1 MPYKIAGIDV
11 HKKVLMVV
19 VIDAATPEEK
29 TERRRFATLP
39 SELRRLSVWLQEQGG
54 RSGDGIDG
62 SIPAVGVVGVGAV
75 HAFASGPSVLEPCSA
90 GAQA

>member
-29 TERRRFATLP
+29 PERRLVTPCRARWVD
-39 SELRRLSVWLQEQGG
+39 S
-54 RSGDGIDG
+54 RSGYHQE
-62 SIPAVGVVGVGAV
+62 AVMRLAEVPGLGVD
-75 HAFASGPSVLEPCSA
+75 SA
-90 GAQA
+90 